1 MHNKL
6 ALAHVI
12 NFKKQQGNVFFEV
25 EKKNHILLGL
35 FEPKHTLTK
44 KEV

>member
-25 EKKNHILLGL
+25 EKKPYFVSSIWA
-35 FEPKHTLTK
+35 
-44 KEV
+44 

>member
-12 NFKKQQGNVFFEV
+12 KFQKQQGNYSLRLK
-25 EKKNHILLGL
+25 KKNHILLGL
-35 FEPKHTLTK
+35 FDPKHALIK
-44 KEV
+44 K